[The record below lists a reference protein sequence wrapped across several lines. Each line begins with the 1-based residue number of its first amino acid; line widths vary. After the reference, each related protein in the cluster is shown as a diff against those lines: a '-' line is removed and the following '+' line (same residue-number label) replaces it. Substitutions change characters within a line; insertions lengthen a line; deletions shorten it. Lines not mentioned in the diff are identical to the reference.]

1 MFAIE
6 TREPIV
12 VKKESYVRNSDLF
25 DITILHTEIK
35 LKDNKIIHKDENVVV
50 FLDKTGAS
58 LSVLRDKQ
66 ADYHI
71 TCTAEDAQV
80 DGVLN
85 ISTMK
90 YTRNKNDFKKVFKP
104 LELGDEVEV
113 CFNGEHFEDMR
124 IIFTNK
130 DKIVG
135 VVSELKDTIVEF
147 SKSSKS
153 ECCDFELA
161 DATIYQD

>member
-6 TREPIV
+6 TREPII
-12 VKKESYVRNSDLF
+12 VKKELPVRSEDRF
-25 DITILHTEIK
+25 DITVLNTEKKIK
-35 LKDNKIIHKDENVVV
+35 NTKIIHKEAQVVV
-50 FLDKTGAS
+50 FLDDIGNS
-58 LSVLRDKQ
+58 ISVFTSRKSN
-66 ADYHI
+66 YYI

-90 YTRNKNDFKKVFKP
+90 YTRNKDDFKKVLKP

-113 CFNGEHFEDMR
+113 CFNGENFENMT

-153 ECCDFELA
+153 ECCDFTIA
-161 DATIYQD
+161 DSTIYQD